1 VFAAVFV
8 VVPLQVVQLFLME
21 KKHKKKSV
29 SFVFFFYIFQL
40 FTFFLKTKKYSHN
53 IKTDK
58 NGNLKL
64 S

>member
-29 SFVFFFYIFQL
+29 SFVFFLYFSVIYLLSQN
-40 FTFFLKTKKYSHN
+40 KK
-53 IKTDK
+53 I
-58 NGNLKL
+58 
-64 S
+64 